1 MSVKFQTYDPECNCV
16 HLHQVEHEDD
26 IESYI
31 QLNCPTEKL
40 LSVIYEKVYD
50 S

>member
-16 HLHQVEHEDD
+16 HVHHVESEDQ
-26 IESYI
+26 IEDYI
-31 QLNCPTEKL
+31 QTHCPTEKL